1 MYSFSSNVQ
10 SLRLQTGGTSPSKP
24 WSLCDTEELLDEALA
39 TTLSSC
45 QVLALDC
52 EGDHLG
58 QRGGTLSVISV
69 RALLPPSSSP
79 TTLLID
85 VVTLTRSS
93 ESLKRFFALIECES
107 VQKIV
112 YDGRMDFCA
121 FFYECGVRMRNVID
135 LQLADILSRSARGQ
149 SVQTQNRKL
158 HGYLDPSQVIR
169 ECSMYEKVHML
180 GGMASC
186 LKDHVLN
193 ATPKGSIDH
202 QAWLRRPIQGKHL
215 SYAAYD
221 IELIE
226 LIHNAF
232 QQRGY
237 IKLSLSEQSERYI
250 TIWSDIQPQ
259 ASDNNLYRS
268 HPLLPLEILVQ
279 GSPQDKE
286 CNGCK
291 RKLSRGSFPPLGSRY
306 CFVCHAVQANMSK
319 KRRGRWNGGRMPV

>member
-10 SLRLQTGGTSPSKP
+10 SLRLQTGGTSPSKL

-58 QRGGTLSVISV
+58 QRGGLSPLS
-69 RALLPPSSSP
+69 L
-79 TTLLID
+79 
-85 VVTLTRSS
+85 S

-158 HGYLDPSQVIR
+158 HRYLDPSQVIR